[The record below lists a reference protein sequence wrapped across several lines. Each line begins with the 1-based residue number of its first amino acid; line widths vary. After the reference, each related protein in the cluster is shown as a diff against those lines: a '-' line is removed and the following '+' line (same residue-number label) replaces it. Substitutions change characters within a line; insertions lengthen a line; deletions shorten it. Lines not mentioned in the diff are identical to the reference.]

1 MEAGKNLT
9 AITWGHA
16 INSQAELK
24 SALSSKFL
32 INNLNNLKLFLSH

>member
-1 MEAGKNLT
+1 MEAAKNLT

-24 SALSSKFL
+24 SALSSKSL
-32 INNLNNLKLFLSH
+32 INNSNN